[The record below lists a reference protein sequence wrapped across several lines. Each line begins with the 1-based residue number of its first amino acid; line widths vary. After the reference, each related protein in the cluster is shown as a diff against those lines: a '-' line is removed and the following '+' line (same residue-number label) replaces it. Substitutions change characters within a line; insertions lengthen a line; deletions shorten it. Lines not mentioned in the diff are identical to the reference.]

1 MTYHKMGRN
10 HNRPSL
16 VVLIHCTMTYH
27 KMGRNHNEKE
37 ILPFLHR
44 L

>member
-10 HNRPSL
+10 HNLNHSVISL
-16 VVLIHCTMTYH
+16 KPTMTYH